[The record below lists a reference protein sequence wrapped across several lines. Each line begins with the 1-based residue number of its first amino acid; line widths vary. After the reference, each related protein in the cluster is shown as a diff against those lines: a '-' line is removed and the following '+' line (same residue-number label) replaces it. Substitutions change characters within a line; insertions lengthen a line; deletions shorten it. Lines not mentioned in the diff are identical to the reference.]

1 MSYKMIDVR
10 ESARYVMENADY
22 VAIDEKALLDLAGK
36 LLPVPL
42 PPWDY
47 THHYYDGTARTVSYF
62 LLVDALNF
70 CFFPAPRWEVIVA
83 GERLQGY
90 FGLTAVLKEAF
101 LDGRP
106 IDDFEHLSHIGA
118 EEVREILHG
127 KVPIGKIPLFPERVR
142 IMREIGAQMTA
153 RYAGN
158 PKRLVEAAGRS
169 ALKLVELVLEAF
181 PSFRDEAEY
190 KREKVAFYKRAQIL
204 AGDLYGCFKGRSYGE
219 FHDIDRLTAF
229 ADYKLPQILRAAEVL
244 RYAAALAER
253 VDRKEWIPAGSAQE
267 VEIRAATLVAVER
280 LRDALVKRGRDIL
293 SVELDWLLWHAAQN
307 RTMPPHHR
315 TLTTFY

>member
-1 MSYKMIDVR
+1 MIDVR

-22 VAIDEKALLDLAGK
+22 VEIDEKAIPNLAAK
-36 LLPVPL
+36 LLPIPL

-70 CFFPAPRWEVIVA
+70 CFFPTPRWEVIVA

-101 LDGRP
+101 LEVRP
-106 IDDFEHLSHIGA
+106 IDDFEHLAHIDA
-118 EEVREILHG
+118 EEAREILHG
-127 KVPIGKIPLFPERVR
+127 KVPIGKIPLFPER
-142 IMREIGAQMTA
+142 IKILREIGEQMTA
-153 RYAGN
+153 RYDGN
-158 PKRLVEAAGRS
+158 PERLVEAANKS
-169 ALKLVELVLEAF
+169 ALKLVELVLDAF

-190 KREKVAFYKRAQIL
+190 KGERVAFYKRAQIL
-204 AGDLYGCFKGRSYGE
+204 AGDLYGCFGGKSYGE

-229 ADYKLPQILRAAEVL
+229 ADYKLPQILRAEGVL
-244 RYAAALAER
+244 RYTEALGAKI
-253 VDRKEWIPAGSAQE
+253 DRKEWIPAGSAQE

-280 LRDALVKRGRDIL
+280 LRDALARRGRSLL